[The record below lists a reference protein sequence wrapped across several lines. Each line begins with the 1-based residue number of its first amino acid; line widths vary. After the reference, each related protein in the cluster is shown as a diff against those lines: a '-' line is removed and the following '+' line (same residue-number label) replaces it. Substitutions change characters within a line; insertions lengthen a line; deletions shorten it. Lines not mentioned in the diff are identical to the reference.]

1 MTADPVPAPPMT
13 YRQVLTTRNVPQL
26 LLSAS
31 LSRLASEMLLFVV
44 VLYVLARFRS
54 PVLAGLGGFFLTLPG
69 FLVSPMAGALLD
81 RVGAARAVI
90 LDNLVSAVLIGLIA
104 LASVGGRLTP
114 AVLLTLL
121 GLFSLTSP
129 LSAGG
134 IRTLIPRFVPDDAYD
149 RANALDLSTYSVIE
163 VVGPLVGGAVIA
175 LIGPDPA
182 LVLVVAMYVLAALSL
197 LLLLRGSAAEPPRTR
212 RRHLLHEAWEG
223 VSYLVRDA
231 TLRGLALS
239 YSCYQVTFGILV
251 VAVPVSVAQRV
262 GGAGHTEQ
270 YAGALWSLVGLCG
283 AAGALTAGRLLR
295 AGRERLLLIV
305 TTVLS
310 AVAIYPSGAIAT
322 LATLAVGLALFGLLE
337 GALNV
342 GVLSLRQRRT
352 DPARLG
358 RVMTVSISVNLIGFP
373 VGTALGGVLVERSGS
388 LAYAVA
394 AGFALLAALW
404 GALVIPREPAGTPPV
419 RAGRP
424 RRRRWRGAGS
434 PTSGRIRR
442 RPGGR

>member
-1 MTADPVPAPPMT
+1 MTADPVLTPAPPMT

-44 VLYVLARFRS
+44 VLYVLAQFRS
-54 PVLAGLGGFFLTLPG
+54 PVLAGLSGFFLTLPG

-90 LDNLVSAVLIGLIA
+90 LDNLVSALLIGLIA
-104 LASVGGRLTP
+104 LASVGDWLTP

-121 GLFSLTSP
+121 GLYSLTSP

-134 IRTLIPRFVPDDAYD
+134 IRTLFPRFVPDDAYD
-149 RANALDLSTYSVIE
+149 KANALDLSTYSVIE

-197 LLLLRGSAAEPPRTR
+197 LLLRGSAAEPPRPE
-212 RRHLLHEAWEG
+212 RRHLLREAWEG
-223 VSYLVRDA
+223 ITYLVRNP

-239 YSCYQVTFGILV
+239 YSCYQVTFGVLV

-262 GGAGHTEQ
+262 DGAGPTEQ

-283 AAGALTAGRLLR
+283 AVGALTAGKLLR

-310 AVAIYPSGAIAT
+310 AFAVYPLGAIAM

-342 GVLSLRQRRT
+342 SVLSLRQRRT

-358 RVMTVSISVNLIGFP
+358 RVMTVSISINLIGFP
-373 VGTALGGVLVERSGS
+373 VGTALGGVLVERSGA

-404 GALVIPREPAGTPPV
+404 GALVIPREA
-419 RAGRP
+419 AGREA
-424 RRRRWRGAGS
+424 W
-434 PTSGRIRR
+434 
-442 RPGGR
+442 